1 MFIVLEKKIKIILM
15 VIIIMGTLVISL
27 TVNLTIRKNISDHS
41 VQLSQQHIKQQ
52 NQNLRLNMNLIEET
66 SRLITENPVIIES
79 LETTHFNDKVIPL
92 LDSLRAS
99 NLNILGVTV
108 YGENGILYLSSNA
121 YNAPKFDKVKDI
133 FDPLEKLSEKN
144 SFWMVR
150 LKNIPS
156 FYNYNSV
163 SKTGIFTCTICI
175 KNNQGDPLGY
185 VFIDTNINSIYD
197 FYKPD
202 DSGMF
207 YNSSSIYIITSENKT
222 LASPYNSS
230 LSAGLQVADIKQT
243 SSSGDKA
250 YTLEKNRK
258 SIITYNP
265 IPNSSDTVAIITP
278 LDINSQLGTLITV
291 LLVLG
296 FSFVLISFVLIKIL
310 SKSIIYPLTRLYE
323 SMQK

>member
-1 MFIVLEKKIKIILM
+1 MFIALERKIKVFLII
-15 VIIIMGTLVISL
+15 IIIMAALINSL
-27 TVNLTIRKNISDHS
+27 TVNLTIRKNIYDHS

-66 SRLITENPVIIES
+66 SRLISENPVIKES
-79 LETTHFNDKVIPL
+79 LETTDFSDKVIPL

-108 YGENGILYLSSNA
+108 YGSNGILYLSSNT
-121 YNAPKFDKVKDI
+121 YNAPKFEKVKDN
-133 FDPLEKLSEKN
+133 FHFLNKLAEKN
-144 SFWMVR
+144 SYWMVR
-150 LKNIPS
+150 TKDIPS

-163 SKTGIFTCTICI
+163 SKTGIFTCAICI
-175 KNNQGDPLGY
+175 KNNHGESLGY
-185 VFIDTNINSIYD
+185 LFVDTNINSIYD

-207 YNSSSIYIITSENKT
+207 YNKSSIYIITSDKKT
-222 LASPYNSS
+222 LTSPYNPP
-230 LSAGLQVADIKQT
+230 LGIGLQLADINMIPPFMD
-243 SSSGDKA
+243 SS
-250 YTLEKNRK
+250 YTIEKNRK
-258 SIITYNP
+258 SIITYYP
-265 IPNSSDTVAIITP
+265 IPNSSDTVVIVTP
-278 LDINSQLGTLITV
+278 LDLNSQLGTLITV

-296 FSFVLISFVLIKIL
+296 FSFVLVSFLLIKIL